1 MSKFYKTFS
10 LFLLLILSQYA
21 WAQNDSTNVLF
32 IGNSIT
38 YFNNMPQMFRNIA
51 NNKGKDVRIAS
62 HTPGGTGIVNH
73 YVNPQV
79 YSLIRSRKWDVVIL
93 QPGSSESAGASY
105 PVNVTVARA
114 QIILDS
120 IYKNNACTKVYLYE
134 IPYGIP
140 SSGGY
145 PKYFQI
151 QTMIRDSVT
160 KMADALKL
168 QMLPAGESFR
178 AYYSLYQ
185 NQLLHGSINDIH
197 PNAFGSYLVASTF
210 YSGIF
215 QDSVSNC
222 TYYSTIPKDTADKF
236 FEIADSVVLKNKS
249 NWRINTYNLHAAF
262 SMMQNI
268 DTISLTNT
276 SSNYQ
281 SLLWTF
287 GDGNSSTTS
296 NPTHIYT
303 QNGNYEVKLF
313 VKDANKCLDSSS
325 VEVEVLTIG
334 FNENENE
341 QIALKIYP
349 NPSADYFN
357 IDLPIGSRSIQ
368 LFDAQG
374 KQVLYKAVEGN
385 KSSYRFEISD
395 IPTGVYFI
403 FVHGEF
409 GNYSSKLIKK

>member
-281 SLLWTF
+281 SLLWKF

-296 NPTHIYT
+296 NPTHIYA
-303 QNGNYEVKLF
+303 QNGNYEVKSTIVSRKDGKTKGFKDVVF
-313 VKDANKCLDSSS
+313 VIESYSNFTYLYQRSGRIYINNLREYVILDDDYDMSDTPFRYDNTDSLVSGEARYLMRGGKLRIYIENGEAS
-325 VEVEVLTIG
+325 VRV
-334 FNENENE
+334 NR
-341 QIALKIYP
+341 Y
-349 NPSADYFN
+349 
-357 IDLPIGSRSIQ
+357 
-368 LFDAQG
+368 
-374 KQVLYKAVEGN
+374 
-385 KSSYRFEISD
+385 
-395 IPTGVYFI
+395 
-403 FVHGEF
+403 
-409 GNYSSKLIKK
+409 